1 MSNNIFNSKLLNTK
15 VKTEDITNKEKW
27 LGYLLGPSGA
37 LLINAI
43 L

>member
-27 LGYLLGPSGA
+27 LNRKLLRVEEQER
-37 LLINAI
+37 I
-43 L
+43 LR